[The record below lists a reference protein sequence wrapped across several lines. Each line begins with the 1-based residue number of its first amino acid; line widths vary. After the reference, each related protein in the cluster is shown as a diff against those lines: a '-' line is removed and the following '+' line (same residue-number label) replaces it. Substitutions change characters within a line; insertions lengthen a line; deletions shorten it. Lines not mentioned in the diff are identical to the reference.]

1 MMTKI
6 NIKKII
12 YSIIGI
18 GLVLVIANSIYQQLN
33 KKVAK
38 SSRIDCHKSVTVF
51 ERVYNNEALKK
62 IQKNIE
68 DGSFDIVLKTEPSKY
83 MQSQLFNYVD
93 TNEIKKYINDTF
105 GFKSSSSE
113 LKINVLLYENDK
125 LDPGKK
131 NDEAKAYA
139 GYLMFDFYLENV
151 MIYKIQ
157 IDFMDMQGSDINK
170 TIDCIKQSVL
180 SI

>member
-1 MMTKI
+1 MI
-6 NIKKII
+6 QDNLKKILF
-12 YSIIGI
+12 SIIGL
-18 GLVLVIANSIYQQLN
+18 GVVLIIANSIYQQIN

-38 SSRIDCHKSVTVF
+38 SSRIDCHKNVTVF
-51 ERVYNNEALKK
+51 ERVYNTEEIKNV
-62 IQKNIE
+62 QKNIE
-68 DGSFDIVLKTEPSKY
+68 NGSFDIVLKTEPSKY

-93 TNEIKKYINDTF
+93 SNIINQYINDSF
-105 GFKSSSSE
+105 GFKSSSDE

-139 GYLMFDFYLENV
+139 GYLMFDFYLNNT

-157 IDFMDMQGSDINK
+157 IDFMDMQGRDIGR

>member
-1 MMTKI
+1 MITNF

-12 YSIIGI
+12 YSIIVI
-18 GLVLVIANSIYQQLN
+18 GLVLVVGNSIYQQMN

-51 ERVYNNEALKK
+51 ERVYNKEALKTV
-62 IQKNIE
+62 QKSIE
-68 DGSFDIVLKTEPSKY
+68 DGVFEVSFKTEASKY
-83 MQSQLFNYVD
+83 MQSQLFNHID
-93 TNEIKKYINDTF
+93 TDEIKKYINDTF
-105 GFKSSSSE
+105 GFKSSSNE
-113 LKINVLLYENDK
+113 VKINVLLYENDK

-131 NDEAKAYA
+131 NDEAKVYA
-139 GYLMFDFYLENV
+139 GYLMFDFYLGNV

-157 IDFMDMQGSDINK
+157 IDFMDMQGKDINK